1 MSRVET
7 LEGQI
12 KALTAQ
18 ELRAFR
24 EWFAEFDA
32 EVWDRQFESDAQ
44 NGKLD
49 ELAAR
54 ALRDNRAIWLCRHSK
69 KRSICC
75 SHKLTA
81 MRFSF

>member
-18 ELRAFR
+18 ELKAFR
-24 EWFAEFDA
+24 EWFVEFDA
-32 EVWDRQFESDAQ
+32 EAWDRQFESDVQ
-44 NGKLD
+44 SGKLD

-54 ALRDNRAIWLCRHSK
+54 ALRDHETGQATEL
-69 KRSICC
+69 
-75 SHKLTA
+75 
-81 MRFSF
+81 